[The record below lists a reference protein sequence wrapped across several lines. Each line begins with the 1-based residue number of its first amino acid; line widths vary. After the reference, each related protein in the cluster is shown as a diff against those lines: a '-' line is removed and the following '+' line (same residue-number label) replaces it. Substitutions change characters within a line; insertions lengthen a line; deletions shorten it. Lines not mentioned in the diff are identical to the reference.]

1 MVEKPE
7 SLNPTVAVISVEVS
21 SATCDVVKGTY
32 TGSRLLGAAQEY
44 AATEVR
50 MQKEKKR
57 NQTNPTGHLDTLQR
71 TLRRILLRQPGG
83 AE

>member
-50 MQKEKKR
+50 MQKEKSETK
-57 NQTNPTGHLDTLQR
+57 QIPPGTL
-71 TLRRILLRQPGG
+71 TLCSALCG
-83 AE
+83 EFY